1 MTARIGRR
9 AGHVAAVLLLVTM
22 ATTLLLNLTPG
33 DPAYVILGEHA
44 SPQQV
49 QQVHHD
55 LGLDRPLPV
64 RYLAWLGA
72 IGHGDFGTSVRTRQP
87 VLQAIAERL
96 PVTGELAAL
105 ALLLALL
112 ASIPLGIYTAYRA
125 DGIGDRLTGFGVSLF
140 ISSPAFLTGLFL
152 SYFLA
157 LRLGIL
163 PVTGWTPFATNPF
176 ENLHH
181 VLLPAITLALAEV
194 AIFTRVLR
202 ADLIATLQED
212 FILAARAKGLPT
224 RRILVRHALRPSSFS
239 LVTLAGLS
247 LGRLLGG
254 AVIVETLFALPGVG
268 QLLVQSIITKD
279 LVLVQ
284 GIVAFVA
291 LAYVVINAL
300 VDALYAYLD
309 PRVRMAH
316 A

>member
-1 MTARIGRR
+1 MTVRIGRR
-9 AGHVAAVLLLVTM
+9 VGHIAAVLLLVTM

-33 DPAYVILGEHA
+33 DPAYVILGEQA
-44 SPQQV
+44 TPQQV

-55 LGLDRPLPV
+55 LGLDRPFLV
-64 RYLAWLGA
+64 RYLGWLGA
-72 IGHGDFGTSVRTRQP
+72 VGHGDFGTSIRTRQP
-87 VLQAIAERL
+87 VLEAISERL

-112 ASIPLGIYTAYRA
+112 ASVPLGIYTAYRA
-125 DGIGDRLTGFGVSLF
+125 DGIGDRLTGAGVSLF

-152 SYFLA
+152 SFFLA
-157 LRLGIL
+157 LRVGIF
-163 PVTGWTPFATNPF
+163 PVTGWTPFATDPL

-181 VLLPAITLALAEV
+181 VLLPAITLALSEV

-212 FILAARAKGLPT
+212 FILAARAKGLST
-224 RRILVRHALRPSSFS
+224 WRILVRHALRPSSFS

-268 QLLVQSIITKD
+268 QLVVQSIITKD

-309 PRVRMAH
+309 PRVRIAH